1 MIRKGIVFLMFISTQ
16 DVDEGAAHVLLI
28 SHAETFTFPQ
38 PNIDLQKFANSTL
51 FFMVL
56 SGASLSICRAI
67 VIDSN
72 SHHWSDSHPWKG
84 CYDLNSTC
92 SFCQHL
98 DPPFWVWNFSR
109 EKKQTKVAANFTSN
123 TCRKSRNFP
132 SPSRADKMISCK
144 NLKMKFPA
152 FCTRSVFYFQSLL
165 SKTDFV
171 RTRDFQKFWVC
182 QFWHYRKPE

>member
-72 SHHWSDSHPWKG
+72 SHH
-84 CYDLNSTC
+84 
-92 SFCQHL
+92 
-98 DPPFWVWNFSR
+98 
-109 EKKQTKVAANFTSN
+109 
-123 TCRKSRNFP
+123 
-132 SPSRADKMISCK
+132 
-144 NLKMKFPA
+144 
-152 FCTRSVFYFQSLL
+152 
-165 SKTDFV
+165 
-171 RTRDFQKFWVC
+171 
-182 QFWHYRKPE
+182 